1 MMLCGKIRSCA
12 PRISFSCIRAS
23 LARSFYDGAKHIMII
38 TGSFFFFTLHN
49 SPMMLC
55 GKVRS
60 CTPRISLSC
69 NRAPLVRGFHDGAKH
84 IMIITGFL
92 TLGILLTLSAG

>member
-38 TGSFFFFTLHN
+38 TGSFFFFY
-49 SPMMLC
+49 
-55 GKVRS
+55 
-60 CTPRISLSC
+60 I
-69 NRAPLVRGFHDGAKH
+69 A
-84 IMIITGFL
+84 
-92 TLGILLTLSAG
+92 